1 MTAKRRRKADKG
13 KRGPRGPRGQ
23 RGVRGPAGPGAP
35 STEAFNRLAAD
46 LIDAQDSLQ
55 VQFKR
60 IAQLQAELDELR
72 SQLRKGQ

>member
-1 MTAKRRRKADKG
+1 MIAKGRRKTSKA
-13 KRGPRGPRGQ
+13 KRGPRGPRGK

-46 LIDAQDSLQ
+46 LIDAQDTLQ

-72 SQLRKGQ
+72 SQFRKG